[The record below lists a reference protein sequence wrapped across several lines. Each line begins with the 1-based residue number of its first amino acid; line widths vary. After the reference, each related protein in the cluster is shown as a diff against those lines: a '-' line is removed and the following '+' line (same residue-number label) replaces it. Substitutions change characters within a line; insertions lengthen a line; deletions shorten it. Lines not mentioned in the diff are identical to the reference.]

1 MIASGPYTFKNSLA
15 YNGLNDLIS
24 IAKKEQPQ
32 AIILLG
38 PFLDI
43 AHQDM
48 QSGDLYFVNP
58 VDQTRNYISHED
70 LFKDLI
76 STIQKGL
83 AGLKTKVILV
93 PSHKDIHHFEPIP
106 QVPFSQH
113 YLQTS
118 STSPQFICV
127 SNPCTIQL
135 NDIKIG
141 KDMCSSMYPKNMEPP
156 KIDLSLKGILQ
167 QRLFYPLY
175 PPNQETPIEYEQID
189 SLYIKEMPDIMITP
203 SDLIQ
208 FVKVRRFHSITYK
221 CRTSMGASA

>member
-1 MIASGPYTFKNSLA
+1 
-15 YNGLNDLIS
+15 
-24 IAKKEQPQ
+24 
-32 AIILLG
+32 
-38 PFLDI
+38 
-43 AHQDM
+43 M

-118 STSPQFICV
+118 STSP
-127 SNPCTIQL
+127 
-135 NDIKIG
+135 
-141 KDMCSSMYPKNMEPP
+141 
-156 KIDLSLKGILQ
+156 
-167 QRLFYPLY
+167 
-175 PPNQETPIEYEQID
+175 
-189 SLYIKEMPDIMITP
+189 
-203 SDLIQ
+203 
-208 FVKVRRFHSITYK
+208 
-221 CRTSMGASA
+221 